1 MMSLSTIADALR
13 ASVGTDMAPAT
24 SAVIVAA
31 GNSTRMGKGVSK
43 QLLKVAGV
51 PVLARTLHAFAQSGY
66 IDEIILVTRA
76 SDMRDITLLLT
87 KYGIKKPV
95 RLVVGGATRADSV
108 KRGVEAISKKAKFV
122 AIHDGARCLIT
133 PQMIKKVLRAAYL
146 HRAATAACTVHDTVK
161 IATKRGFIERTEN
174 RDLVWLAQTPQV
186 FDVNLYRA
194 ALANVKDESLTDDNQ
209 LIESIGYPVKLVD
222 CGADNLKITRPEDL
236 PRAEAVLAQRRV
248 KK

>member
-1 MMSLSTIADALR
+1 MMSLSTVADVLR
-13 ASVGTDMAPAT
+13 ATVGADMAPAT

-43 QLLKVAGV
+43 QLLKLSGV

-66 IDEIILVTRA
+66 VDEIVLVTRA
-76 SDMRDITLLLT
+76 EDMHDITLLLT

-95 RLVVGGATRADSV
+95 RLVIGGATRAESV
-108 KRGVEAISKKAKFV
+108 KRGVEAINKKAKFV

-133 PQMIKKVLRAAYL
+133 PQMIKKVLRAAYM
-146 HRAATAACTVHDTVK
+146 HRAATAACTVNDTVK
-161 IATKRGFIERTEN
+161 IATKRGFIARTEN

-194 ALANVKDESLTDDNQ
+194 ALANVKDETLTDDNQ
-209 LIESIGYPVKLVD
+209 LIEAIGYPIKLVD
-222 CGADNLKITRPEDL
+222 TGADNLKITRPEDL
-236 PRAEAVLAQRRV
+236 PRAEAILAARRV

>member
-1 MMSLSTIADALR
+1 MSLSTLTDVLR

-43 QLLKVAGV
+43 QLLKLSGV

-66 IDEIILVTRA
+66 IDEIIVVARA
-76 SDMRDITLLLT
+76 EDMHDITLLLT

-108 KRGVEAISKKAKFV
+108 KRGTAAVNKKAKFV
-122 AIHDGARCLIT
+122 AIHDGARCLVT
-133 PQMIKKVLRAAYL
+133 PQMIKKVLRAAYM
-146 HRAATAACTVHDTVK
+146 HRAATAACTVSDTVK

-174 RDLVWLAQTPQV
+174 RDRVWLAQTPQV
-186 FDVNLYRA
+186 FDLNLYRA

-209 LIESIGYPVKLVD
+209 LIEAIGYPVKLVD
-222 CGADNLKITRPEDL
+222 CGADNLKITHPEDL
-236 PRAEAVLAQRRV
+236 PRAEAILAQRRA

>member
-1 MMSLSTIADALR
+1 MMSLSTVADVLR

-31 GNSTRMGKGVSK
+31 GNSTRMGKKVSK
-43 QLLKVAGV
+43 QLLKLAGI

-66 IDEIILVTRA
+66 IDEIVLVTRA
-76 SDMRDITLLLT
+76 EDMHDITLLLT

-95 RLVVGGATRADSV
+95 RMVIGGATRADSV
-108 KRGVEAISKKAKFV
+108 KRGVEAINKKSKFV

-133 PQMIKKVLRAAYL
+133 PQMIKKVLRAAYM
-146 HRAATAACTVHDTVK
+146 HRAATAACTVSDTVK
-161 IATKRGFIERTEN
+161 IATKRGFIARTEN

-194 ALANVKDESLTDDNQ
+194 ALANVKDDTLTDDNQ
-209 LIESIGYPVKLVD
+209 LIEAIGYPVKLVD
-222 CGADNLKITRPEDL
+222 TGAENMKITRPEDL
-236 PRAEAVLAQRRV
+236 PRAEAILAQRRV

>member
-1 MMSLSTIADALR
+1 MSLSTLTDVLR

-43 QLLKVAGV
+43 QLLKLSGV

-66 IDEIILVTRA
+66 IDEIIVVARA
-76 SDMRDITLLLT
+76 EDMHDITLLLT

-95 RLVVGGATRADSV
+95 RLVVGGATRAESV
-108 KRGVEAISKKAKFV
+108 KRGVEAINKKAKFV

-133 PQMIKKVLRAAYL
+133 PPMIKKVLRAAYM

-174 RDLVWLAQTPQV
+174 RDHVWLAQTPQV

-194 ALANVKDESLTDDNQ
+194 ALANVKDENLTDDNQ
-209 LIESIGYPVKLVD
+209 LIEAIGYPVKLVD
-222 CGADNLKITRPEDL
+222 CGADNLKITSPEDL
-236 PRAEAVLAQRRV
+236 PRAEAILAERRA

>member
-1 MMSLSTIADALR
+1 MMSLSTVADVLR

-31 GNSTRMGKGVSK
+31 GSSTRMGKGVSK
-43 QLLKVAGV
+43 QLLKLSGV
-51 PVLARTLHAFAQSGY
+51 PVLARTLHAFSASGY
-66 IDEIILVTRA
+66 IDEIIIVSRA
-76 SDMRDITLLLT
+76 EDMQEITLLLT

-108 KRGVEAISKKAKFV
+108 KRGIAAVRKKAKFV

-133 PQMIKKVLRAAYL
+133 PQMIKKVLRAAYM
-146 HRAATAACTVHDTVK
+146 HRAATAACTVTDTVK

-174 RDLVWLAQTPQV
+174 RDRVWLAQTPQV

-194 ALANVKDESLTDDNQ
+194 ALANVKDDELTDDNQ
-209 LIESIGYPVKLVD
+209 LIEAIGCPIKLVD
-222 CGADNLKITRPEDL
+222 TGVDNLKITRPEDL
-236 PRAEAVLAQRRV
+236 PRAEAILAGRRA

>member
-1 MMSLSTIADALR
+1 MSLSTLTDVLR

-43 QLLKVAGV
+43 QLLKLSGV
-51 PVLARTLHAFAQSGY
+51 PALARTLHAFSQSGY

-76 SDMRDITLLLT
+76 EDMHDITLLLT

-108 KRGVEAISKKAKFV
+108 KRGVAAIDKKAKFV
-122 AIHDGARCLIT
+122 AIHDGARCLVT
-133 PQMIKKVLRAAYL
+133 PQMIKKVLRAAYM

-194 ALANVKDESLTDDNQ
+194 ALANVKDDTLTDDSQ
-209 LIESIGYPVKLVD
+209 LIEAIGYPVKLVD
-222 CGADNLKITRPEDL
+222 CGKENIKITTPDDIDM
-236 PRAEAVLAQRRV
+236 AEFILSKREV

>member
-1 MMSLSTIADALR
+1 MSLSTIADALR

>member
-1 MMSLSTIADALR
+1 MSLSTVADVLR

-43 QLLKVAGV
+43 QLMKLSGV
-51 PVLARTLHAFAQSGY
+51 PVLAHTLHAFAESGY
-66 IDEIILVTRA
+66 IDEIIIVSRA
-76 SDMRDITLLLT
+76 EEMHDITLLLT

-95 RLVVGGATRADSV
+95 RLVIGGATRAESV
-108 KRGVEAISKKAKFV
+108 KRGVEAINQKTKFV
-122 AIHDGARCLIT
+122 AIHDGARCLVT
-133 PQMIKKVLRAAYL
+133 PQMIKKVLRAAYM
-146 HRAATAACTVHDTVK
+146 HRAATAACTVSDTVK
-161 IATKRGFIERTEN
+161 IATKRGVIARTEN

-186 FDVNLYRA
+186 FDVTLYRA
-194 ALANVKDESLTDDNQ
+194 ALANVKDSSLTDDNQ
-209 LIESIGYPVKLVD
+209 LLEAIGYPVKLVD

-236 PRAEAVLAQRRV
+236 PRAQAILAQRRA

>member
-1 MMSLSTIADALR
+1 MSLSTLTDVLR

-43 QLLKVAGV
+43 QLLRLSGV
-51 PVLARTLHAFAQSGY
+51 PVLARTLHAFSQSGY

-76 SDMRDITLLLT
+76 EDMHDITLLLT

-108 KRGVEAISKKAKFV
+108 KRGVAAIDKKAKFV
-122 AIHDGARCLIT
+122 AIHDGARCLVT
-133 PQMIKKVLRAAYL
+133 PPMIKKVLRAAYM

-194 ALANVKDESLTDDNQ
+194 ALANVKDDTLTDDNQ
-209 LIESIGYPVKLVD
+209 LMEKINHTVKLVD
-222 CGADNLKITRPEDL
+222 FGKDNIKITTPDDI
-236 PRAEAVLAQRRV
+236 PRAEFILSQREV
-248 KK
+248 QK

>member
-1 MMSLSTIADALR
+1 MIALSTIADTLR
-13 ASVGTDMAPAT
+13 AVAGKDMAPAT
-24 SAVIVAA
+24 SAIIVAA

-43 QLLKVAGV
+43 QLLKLSGV
-51 PVLARTLHAFAQSGY
+51 PVLARTLHAFDCSGY
-66 IDEIILVTRA
+66 IDEIIVVTRPE
-76 SDMRDITLLLT
+76 DMSEVSALLT
-87 KYGIKKPV
+87 KYGIKKTV
-95 RLVVGGATRADSV
+95 RLVAGGATRADSV
-108 KRGVEAISKKAKFV
+108 KRGVMAVNKKTKFV

-146 HRAATAACTVHDTVK
+146 HKAATAACTVCDTVK

-186 FDVNLYRA
+186 FDINLYHT
-194 ALANVKDESLTDDNQ
+194 ALANVKDNSLTDDNQ
-209 LIESIGYPVKLVD
+209 LIEALGYPVKLVD

-236 PRAEAVLAQRRV
+236 PRAQAILAQRRM

>member
-1 MMSLSTIADALR
+1 MMSLSTVADVLR
-13 ASVGTDMAPAT
+13 ASIGTDMAPAT

-43 QLLKVAGV
+43 QLLKLAGV
-51 PVLARTLHAFAQSGY
+51 PVLARTLHAFSQSGY
-66 IDEIILVTRA
+66 IDEIIVVTRPE
-76 SDMRDITLLLT
+76 DMREISTILT
-87 KYGIKKPV
+87 TYGIKKPV
-95 RLVVGGATRADSV
+95 RLVAGGATRAESV
-108 KRGVEAISKKAKFV
+108 KRGVEAISKKTKFV

-133 PQMIKKVLRAAYL
+133 PQMIKKVLRAAYM

-161 IATKRGFIERTEN
+161 IATKRGFIARTEN

-194 ALANVKDESLTDDNQ
+194 ALANVKDEGVTDDNQ
-209 LIESIGYPVKLVD
+209 LIEAIGYPVKLVD
-222 CGADNLKITRPEDL
+222 TGADNLKITRPEDL
-236 PRAEAVLAQRRV
+236 PRAQAILAQRRA

>member
-1 MMSLSTIADALR
+1 MMSLSTVADVLR
-13 ASVGTDMAPAT
+13 ASIGTDMAPAT

-31 GNSTRMGKGVSK
+31 GNSTRMGKKVSK
-43 QLLKVAGV
+43 QLLKLAGI

-66 IDEIILVTRA
+66 IDEIVLVTRA
-76 SDMRDITLLLT
+76 EDMHDITLLLT

-95 RLVVGGATRADSV
+95 RMVIGGATRADSV
-108 KRGVEAISKKAKFV
+108 KRGVEAINKKSKFV

-133 PQMIKKVLRAAYL
+133 PQMIKKVLRAAYM
-146 HRAATAACTVHDTVK
+146 HRAATAACTVSDTVK
-161 IATKRGFIERTEN
+161 IATKRGFIARTEN

-194 ALANVKDESLTDDNQ
+194 ALANVKDDTLTDDNQ
-209 LIESIGYPVKLVD
+209 LIEAIGYPVKLVD
-222 CGADNLKITRPEDL
+222 TGAENMKITRPEDL
-236 PRAEAVLAQRRV
+236 PRAEAILAQRRL

>member
-1 MMSLSTIADALR
+1 MLGLNTVADVLR

-31 GNSTRMGKGVSK
+31 GGSTRMGKGVSK
-43 QLLKVAGV
+43 QLLSLAGV
-51 PVLARTLHAFAQSGY
+51 PVLARTLHAFSRSGY
-66 IDEIILVTRA
+66 IDEIVVVTRPE
-76 SDMRDITLLLT
+76 DMQEVSGMLP
-87 KYGIKKPV
+87 KYGIEKPV
-95 RLVVGGATRADSV
+95 RLVAGGATRAESV
-108 KRGVEAISKKAKFV
+108 KRGVAAISKKAKFV

-146 HRAATAACTVHDTVK
+146 HRAATAACTVSDTVK
-161 IATKRGFIERTEN
+161 IATKRGFIARTEN

-194 ALANVKDESLTDDNQ
+194 ALANVKDSSLTDDNQ
-209 LIESIGYPVKLVD
+209 LLEAIGYPVKLVD

-236 PRAEAVLAQRRV
+236 PRAQAILAQRRA

>member
-1 MMSLSTIADALR
+1 MSLSTVADVLR

-31 GNSTRMGKGVSK
+31 GNSTRMGKKVSK
-43 QLLKVAGV
+43 QLLKLAGI

-66 IDEIILVTRA
+66 IDEIVLVTRA
-76 SDMRDITLLLT
+76 EDMHDITLLLT

-95 RLVVGGATRADSV
+95 RMVIGGATRADSV
-108 KRGVEAISKKAKFV
+108 KRGVEAINKKSKFV

-133 PQMIKKVLRAAYL
+133 PQMIKKVLRAAYM
-146 HRAATAACTVHDTVK
+146 HRAATAACTVSDTVK
-161 IATKRGFIERTEN
+161 IATKRGFIARTEN

-194 ALANVKDESLTDDNQ
+194 ALANVKDDTLTDDNQ
-209 LIESIGYPVKLVD
+209 LIEAIGYPVKLVD
-222 CGADNLKITRPEDL
+222 TGAENMKITRPEDL
-236 PRAEAVLAQRRV
+236 PRAEAILAQRRV